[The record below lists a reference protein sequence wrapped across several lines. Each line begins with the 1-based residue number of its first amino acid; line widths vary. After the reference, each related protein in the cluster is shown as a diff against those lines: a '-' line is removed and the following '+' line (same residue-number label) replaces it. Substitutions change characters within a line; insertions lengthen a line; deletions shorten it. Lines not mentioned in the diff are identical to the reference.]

1 MKPKTIANPR
11 YDYELQAFLDANP
24 AVSRVSLLPEGIP
37 QLRKD
42 FVSPSIEQIVGGR
55 DIEVLEFLIPGY
67 EGATLALTV
76 LRSGRATGKAPG
88 IYHTHSGGMIAGD
101 RYIGL
106 ELMAQFVDEF
116 AAVCTSIEY
125 RLAPE
130 FPDPYPIEDCWA
142 GLQYVAAHLDD
153 LGIDPARL
161 IVAGMSAGGGL
172 AAGLA
177 LMAHDR
183 GGVKLAGQ
191 LLMCPMLDDSN
202 DTESSHQF
210 VNLGLWDRG
219 SNDTGW
225 NALLGNRRH
234 SAQVS
239 AYAAP
244 SRAESLANLPPA
256 FIDVG
261 SLEVFRSEDVDYA
274 RRIWAEGG
282 DAELHVWAN
291 AFHGFDL
298 AHPNATI
305 SKLAIAARRDWLARL
320 FTNWK

>member
-1 MKPKTIANPR
+1 MKPTPIQNPR
-11 YDYELQAFLDANP
+11 YDSELQAFLDANP
-24 AVSRVSLLPEGIP
+24 AVSRVSLKPEGIA
-37 QLRKD
+37 QLRND
-42 FVSPSIEQIVGGR
+42 FVSPSIEQILGQR
-55 DIEVLEFLIPGY
+55 DIEVSELSVPGY
-67 EGATLALTV
+67 RGATLALTV
-76 LRSGRATGKAPG
+76 LRSRRATGKAPG

-101 RYIGL
+101 RFIGL
-106 ELMAQFVDEF
+106 QLMAQFVDEF
-116 AAVCTSIEY
+116 AAVCASIEY

-130 FPDPYPIEDCWA
+130 YPDPYPIEDCWA
-142 GLQYVAAHLDD
+142 GLQYVSAHLTDF
-153 LGIDPARL
+153 GIDANRL

-177 LMAHDR
+177 LMARDR

-191 LLMCPMLDDSN
+191 LLMCPMLDESN

-225 NALLGNRRH
+225 NALLGDRRH
-234 SAQVS
+234 SYHVTE
-239 AYAAP
+239 YASP
-244 SRAESLANLPPA
+244 SRATSLANLPPA

-274 RRIWAEGG
+274 KRIWADGG
-282 DAELHVWAN
+282 EAELHVWAN

-298 AHPNATI
+298 AHPDATVSRI
-305 SKLAIAARRDWLARL
+305 AIAARRDWLARL
-320 FTNWK
+320 LSDRS

>member
-1 MKPKTIANPR
+1 MSPSPIRIPQ
-11 YDYELQAFLDANP
+11 YDPELQAFLDANP
-24 AVSRVSLLPEGIP
+24 AVSRVSLRPEGIP

-42 FVSPSIEQIVGGR
+42 FLSPGIEQIIGDR
-55 DIEVLEFLIPGY
+55 DIEVQELTVAGY
-67 EGATLALTV
+67 QGAPLAMTV
-76 LRSGRATGKAPG
+76 LRSRRATGNAPG

-106 ELMAQFVDEF
+106 ELIAQFVQEF
-116 AAVCTSIEY
+116 DAVCTSIEY

-130 FPDPYPIEDCWA
+130 FADPYPIEDCWA
-142 GLQYVAAHLDD
+142 GLQYVSENLAE
-153 LGIDPARL
+153 LGIDPNRL

-177 LMAHDR
+177 LMARDR

-191 LLMCPMLDDSN
+191 LLMCPMLDESN

-210 VNLGLWDRG
+210 VDLGLWDRG

-234 SAQVS
+234 TNEVT
-239 AYAAP
+239 AYASP
-244 SRAESLANLPPA
+244 SRAQSLSGLPPA

-298 AHPNATI
+298 AHPTAII

-320 FTNWK
+320 LSR

>member
-1 MKPKTIANPR
+1 MRPLPIKNPQ
-11 YDYELQAFLDANP
+11 YDPELQAFLDANP
-24 AVSRVSLLPEGIP
+24 AVSRSSLQPEGIP

-42 FVSPSIEQIVGGR
+42 FVSPSIEQIIGDR
-55 DIEVLEFLIPGY
+55 DIEVSELTVSGY
-67 EGATLALTV
+67 LGATLAMTV
-76 LRSGRATGKAPG
+76 LRSRRAGANAPG

-101 RYIGL
+101 RFIGL

-116 AAVCTSIEY
+116 NAVCTSIEY

-142 GLQYVAAHLDD
+142 GLKQVSENLHE
-153 LGIDPARL
+153 LGIDPDRL

-177 LMAHDR
+177 LMARDR
-183 GGVKLAGQ
+183 GEVRLAGQ
-191 LLMCPMLDDSN
+191 LLMCPMLDESN

-225 NALLGNRRH
+225 DALLGSKRH
-234 SAQVS
+234 TDQVTP
-239 AYAAP
+239 YASP
-244 SRAESLANLPPA
+244 SRAESLADLPPA

-274 RRIWAEGG
+274 RRIWAAGG

-298 AHPNATI
+298 SLPTAKI
-305 SKLAIAARRDWLARL
+305 SQLAIAARRDWLARL
-320 FTNWK
+320 LGR

>member
-1 MKPKTIANPR
+1 MKPKPIANPR
-11 YDYELQAFLDANP
+11 YDSELQAFLDANP
-24 AVSRVSLLPEGIP
+24 AVSRVSLRPEGIP

-42 FVSPSIEQIVGGR
+42 FVSPSIEQIVGER
-55 DIEVLEFLIPGY
+55 DIEVSELSIPGY
-67 EGATLALTV
+67 EGATIALTV
-76 LRSGRATGKAPG
+76 LRSRRATHNAPG

-106 ELMAQFVDEF
+106 ALMAQFVDEF
-116 AAVCTSIEY
+116 AAVCTSVEY

-130 FPDPYPIEDCWA
+130 FPDPYPIEDCWS
-142 GLQYVAAHLDD
+142 GLKYVAEHLDD
-153 LGIDPARL
+153 LGIDPGRL

-177 LMAHDR
+177 LMARDR

-191 LLMCPMLDDSN
+191 LLMCPMLDESN
-202 DTESSHQF
+202 DSDSSHQF

-225 NALLGNRRH
+225 NALLGDRRH
-234 SAQVS
+234 SDQVT
-239 AYAAP
+239 AYASP
-244 SRAESLANLPPA
+244 SRAESLHNLPPA

-298 AHPNATI
+298 AHPNATV

-320 FTNWK
+320 FSGWK